1 MSGMINSK
9 KFDIAIKHRNWQVA
23 LAETFS
29 VLSCASPGE
38 VVSIVGPS
46 RAGKSLLIRK
56 VAEMMFGKCR
66 FVDTGLMDAVVVEA
80 VNAGPH
86 GSFSTKAFTQ
96 RMLEAVKHPLFTIKG
111 QDLDD
116 VIAMQKMDRATEA
129 TLRIALENAIRE
141 RRVQFLFI
149 DEAQHIRY
157 ASKDAQ
163 AAHAYMD
170 SLKCLAQTTGIVLVL
185 VGAYPILDMLK
196 NSPHLLGRNHQVH
209 FPRYHANAEDIYYFA
224 QILNTY
230 SGMLSLAPCVGDLK
244 HVAED
249 LYEGSFGCIGLL
261 KAWLKRV
268 DSVASYQGT
277 PITRELL
284 MSKRLSDVDLAEIGA
299 EIQLG
304 EKSLRRSSLSRQG
317 QKDTTG
323 ASRAEKK
330 KTKAKPFQK
339 KPVRRKPGNRTE
351 VPEHE

>member
-1 MSGMINSK
+1 MSGIINSK
-9 KFDIAIKHRNWQVA
+9 KFDVAIKHRNWLLA
-23 LAETFS
+23 LTETFS

-56 VAEMMFGKCR
+56 VVEMMFGDNR
-66 FVDTGLMDAVVVEA
+66 FAVTGFMDAIVVEA

-111 QDLDD
+111 KGLDD
-116 VIAMQKMDRATEA
+116 IIAMQKMDRATEA
-129 TLRIALENAIRE
+129 TLRIALENAMRE
-141 RRVQFLFI
+141 RQVQFLFI

-170 SLKCLAQTTGIVLVL
+170 SLKCLAQTTGVVLVL

-209 FPRYHANAEDIYYFA
+209 FPRYRVNPEDILAFGE
-224 QILNTY
+224 ILSKY
-230 SGMLSLAPCVGDLK
+230 SEMLNLAPSVEDLM
-244 HVAED
+244 VLAED

-268 DSVASYQGT
+268 DSIASFQNI

-284 MSKRLSDVDLAEIGA
+284 MAKRLSDMDLAEIGS
-299 EIQLG
+299 EIQQG
-304 EKSLRRSSLSRQG
+304 EKSLRRSSLSGREEV
-317 QKDTTG
+317 KPK
-323 ASRAEKK
+323 ASSSGVKK
-330 KTKAKPFQK
+330 KPKAKPFQK
-339 KPVRRKPGNRTE
+339 KPVRYKSGNRTGE
-351 VPEHE
+351 